1 MKTQNNV
8 SDALLKSRIQDAVRI
23 CRNNDYPQFLG
34 FLDERQKALSE
45 IYFQKEHVQVQA
57 CYWGGYP
64 DAVRT
69 VMGIFPED
77 YEYQME
83 DFPIVPLEVLFTAK
97 ESLSHRDFLGSL
109 MGLGMKREAVGD
121 ILVVSGKCVVFVSNG
136 ISEYILT
143 QWIKVGRTNIK
154 CSVPAELDIPQSNG
168 FSEIS
173 GTVAS
178 SRLDCVIAA
187 VLKVSRSSAVDLIT
201 ERCVCVD
208 FLECTNAAKL
218 ISGGRIISVRG
229 DGKYIIDEIGPMTKK
244 GRFVLKARKYL

>member
-69 VMGIFPED
+69 VMEIFPED

-229 DGKYIIDEIGPMTKK
+229 YGKYIIDEIGPMTKK